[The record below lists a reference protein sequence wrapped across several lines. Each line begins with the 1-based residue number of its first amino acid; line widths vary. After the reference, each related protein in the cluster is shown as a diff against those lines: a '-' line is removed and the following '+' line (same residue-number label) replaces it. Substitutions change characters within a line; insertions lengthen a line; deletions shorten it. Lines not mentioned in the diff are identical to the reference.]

1 MYNLKLDKLIQ
12 EISSHSI
19 RAIRFF
25 GRTGISSTQASEN
38 LLPDPGWSRREN
50 SPSAG
55 GYNEAFI
62 IQNWASYGPRH

>member
-1 MYNLKLDKLIQ
+1 MYHLKLDKLIQ
-12 EISSHSI
+12 EISSHTI
-19 RAIRFF
+19 RAIRIFSRPGF
-25 GRTGISSTQASEN
+25 LSNQTSEN
-38 LLPDPGWSRREN
+38 PLPDPGWSRRQN